1 MEALM
6 FQHVI
11 AGVDGGP
18 GGRDAIAL
26 ATRLTAPNGRLGLAH
41 VYNQTISGMMAYA
54 ITGTNAHAD
63 RDQAMQLLERDSE
76 ATGVQ
81 ARLICQPSSSM
92 GRGLHDVAERTQADL
107 LVVGSSR
114 RGFPGRVLTGDGTHA
129 TLNGAPCAVAIAPV
143 GYADTA
149 GPIATIGV
157 AYCET
162 PDSQAALALARDLAP
177 TCDARL
183 RALEVVELPN
193 GPYGFGAGYLVV
205 DVMRDL
211 QRAAQERLDA
221 LDGVEGRAVSGLA
234 GEELSAFSGEVDLL
248 VTGSRGF
255 GPVKRLILG
264 STSAH
269 MVRHA
274 RCPLIVI
281 PRTAAAE
288 SAVETRSGAG
298 AALS

>member
-1 MEALM
+1 
-6 FQHVI
+6 
-11 AGVDGGP
+11 
-18 GGRDAIAL
+18 
-26 ATRLTAPNGRLGLAH
+26 
-41 VYNQTISGMMAYA
+41 
-54 ITGTNAHAD
+54 
-63 RDQAMQLLERDSE
+63 
-76 ATGVQ
+76 
-81 ARLICQPSSSM
+81 
-92 GRGLHDVAERTQADL
+92 
-107 LVVGSSR
+107 
-114 RGFPGRVLTGDGTHA
+114 
-129 TLNGAPCAVAIAPV
+129 
-143 GYADTA
+143 
-149 GPIATIGV
+149 
-157 AYCET
+157 
-162 PDSQAALALARDLAP
+162 
-177 TCDARL
+177 
-183 RALEVVELPN
+183 
-193 GPYGFGAGYLVV
+193 
-205 DVMRDL
+205 MRDL

-298 AALS
+298 VALS